1 MNGKILGYLSLSL
14 VCGAALL
21 AQNWKPIDKAWTDKR
36 APELTVTGRVVD
48 TSGHPIPDATIMVY
62 HAGVLN
68 GYSTFCP
75 SCYRDCGKRATT
87 DAAGNYVIGKLD
99 SRLWFDLL
107 VVRDGYAP
115 EIVKVK
121 NPSVGT
127 VPLTTLNAR
136 PPAPDP
142 SHVVKGMSLT

>member
-21 AQNWKPIDKAWTDKR
+21 AQNWKPSDKAWTDKR

-68 GYSTFCP
+68 GYSTFVL
-75 SCYRDCGKRATT
+75 A
-87 DAAGNYVIGKLD
+87 VIG
-99 SRLWFDLL
+99 
-107 VVRDGYAP
+107 
-115 EIVKVK
+115 IVARG
-121 NPSVGT
+121 PRR
-127 VPLTTLNAR
+127 TLR
-136 PPAPDP
+136 
-142 SHVVKGMSLT
+142 GIT